1 MKSGFVTAAPCW
13 PPHDSSRS
21 RATLPYASSLKSTIT
36 ALIFSR
42 TAVESSCELY
52 MNPPSPVMHTTVRSG
67 RATFTPSEV
76 GTSKPRLPE
85 YDDVRYVRGR
95 YTGQNG

>member
-1 MKSGFVTAAPCW
+1 MKSGLVTEAPW
-13 PPHDSSRS
+13 VPPQDSSRS
-21 RATLPYASSLKSTIT
+21 RATLPYASSLKSTMT

-42 TAVESSCELY
+42 AAVESSCELY
-52 MNPPSPVMHTTVRSG
+52 MNPPSPVMQITARSG
-67 RATFTPSEV
+67 RATLAPSAV

-95 YTGQNG
+95 